1 MRAMVMGGVALAIGL
16 VGMAHAADQTA
27 IKSDDVIAARQAGF
41 DLQQGVMAAM
51 KATVD
56 AGGSVKPLTDGA
68 KGLSSWGHVIPT
80 MFPEGTETGHNTKA
94 KKEVWSDRA
103 GFEKDAVNFYQAAD
117 KLVTLAEAD
126 DKAGFAA
133 QYKEVGGACGA
144 CHRAYRERN

>member
-1 MRAMVMGGVALAIGL
+1 MRAMVMGGMALAIGL

-27 IKSDDVIAARQAGF
+27 IKPDDVIAARQAGF

-51 KATVD
+51 KATID
-56 AGGSVKPLTDGA
+56 AGGPVKPLTDGA
-68 KGLSSWGHVIPT
+68 KGLSSWGHVIPS

-94 KKEVWSDRA
+94 KKEIWSDRA
-103 GFEKDAVNFYQAAD
+103 GFEKDSVAFYEAAD
-117 KLVTLAEAD
+117 KLVTLAQAD

-133 QYKEVGGACGA
+133 QYKEVGASCGA